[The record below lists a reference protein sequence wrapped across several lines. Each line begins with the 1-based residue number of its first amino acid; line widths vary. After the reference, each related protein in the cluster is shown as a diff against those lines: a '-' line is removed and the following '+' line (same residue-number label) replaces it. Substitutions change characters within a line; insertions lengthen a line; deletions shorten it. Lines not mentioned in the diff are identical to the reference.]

1 MSSTGPVEQ
10 NNAIAASDQTDAAT
24 GAAEAPSPTPPGS
37 DHGPALP
44 GARRTLAISLLIG
57 LATLPDGLVP
67 IALKAA
73 VVDRWGVTLADAHWF
88 AGMALVGAVLVV
100 PLLRPIE
107 RRCSAGRIIAAAS
120 LLNAIVL
127 AGLSAPVPW
136 AAAMTL
142 RCVAG
147 ACDMVTLAVLL
158 GLLEL
163 GGAGRA
169 GRRYGPA
176 TLAVLLGLAIGFA
189 LGGLL
194 VSTLQATVFLI
205 GALLSLLLAVA
216 AGCSGGL
223 LRREWA
229 ATPASTTAVRYWP
242 TLVFSFSDRSLAA
255 IVTVT
260 ATLYLVTFIGM
271 QERMVGSVLA
281 GVLILMALGA
291 WPAGL
296 LADRLGPLPVRV
308 VSVIG
313 YVVGFAG
320 LGASEWLPE
329 WAIVTSLGV
338 MGLFGAG
345 LAPSVYVLASRKT
358 RGALDMGG
366 VQAAGSAGYLV
377 GLLGAGAILAV
388 SPSSPGVFQGVL
400 FGGGTL
406 YLLLNLPAVVAMA
419 GWRAPAVL
427 SDT

>member
-1 MSSTGPVEQ
+1 MSEP
-10 NNAIAASDQTDAAT
+10 ASNERLND
-24 GAAEAPSPTPPGS
+24 PSGELS
-37 DHGPALP
+37 G
-44 GARRTLAISLLIG
+44 GRRTLAISLLIG

-88 AGMALVGAVLVV
+88 AGMALIGAVLVV
-100 PLLRPIE
+100 PLLRPLE
-107 RRCSAGRIIAAAS
+107 RAYSAGRIIAGAS

-127 AGLSAPVPW
+127 MALAAPVPW
-136 AAAMTL
+136 SVAMTL

-147 ACDMVTLAVLL
+147 GCDMVTLAVLL
-158 GLLEL
+158 GLLEA

-169 GRRYGPA
+169 GHRYGPA

-189 LGGLL
+189 LGGVLVTLL
-194 VSTLQATVFLI
+194 QSGIFLI
-205 GALLSLLLAVA
+205 GASLSLLLAVA

-223 LRREWA
+223 LRRESPRWQA
-229 ATPASTTAVRYWP
+229 ARTSVRYWP

-271 QERMVGSVLA
+271 PERMVGSVLA
-281 GVLILMALGA
+281 GVLVLMALGA
-291 WPAGL
+291 WPAGV
-296 LADRLGPLPVRV
+296 LADRYGPLPVRV
-308 VSVIG
+308 ASVIG

-320 LGASEWLPE
+320 LGAAEWLPE
-329 WAIVTSLGV
+329 WAIVASLGI

-377 GLLGAGAILAV
+377 GLLSAGAILAV
-388 SPSSPGVFQGVL
+388 STSSPGVFQGVL
-400 FGGGTL
+400 FGGGTV

-419 GWRAPAVL
+419 GWRAPAAV

>member
-1 MSSTGPVEQ
+1 
-10 NNAIAASDQTDAAT
+10 
-24 GAAEAPSPTPPGS
+24 
-37 DHGPALP
+37 
-44 GARRTLAISLLIG
+44 
-57 LATLPDGLVP
+57 
-67 IALKAA
+67 
-73 VVDRWGVTLADAHWF
+73 
-88 AGMALVGAVLVV
+88 
-100 PLLRPIE
+100 
-107 RRCSAGRIIAAAS
+107 
-120 LLNAIVL
+120 
-127 AGLSAPVPW
+127 
-136 AAAMTL
+136 
-142 RCVAG
+142 
-147 ACDMVTLAVLL
+147 MVTLAVLL

-163 GGAGRA
+163 GAASKA

-189 LGGLL
+189 LGGVL
-194 VSTLQATVFLI
+194 VTTLQSKVFLI
-205 GALLSLLLAVA
+205 GAALSLLLAVA

-223 LRREWA
+223 LRREESIKSRGA
-229 ATPASTTAVRYWP
+229 TAVRYWP
-242 TLVFSFSDRSLAA
+242 TLVFGFSDRALAA

-271 QERMVGSVLA
+271 PERMVGSVLA
-281 GVLILMALGA
+281 GVLVLMALGA

-320 LGASEWLPE
+320 LGAAEWLPD

-366 VQAAGSAGYLV
+366 VQAAGSAGYLI
-377 GLLGAGAILAV
+377 GLLSAGAILAV